1 MGFFV
6 RKGKTNREGAFFIYF
21 WLVRLVEKGGDKKKP
36 AKKEK
41 EGNRGYKE
49 ETSKMAEDI
58 LLLVLF
64 GSGQRKRRAI
74 LDFLKIINFHEFYFH
89 YYLFKK
95 LVVVIWNF
103 KFLLGLSFIWVN
115 FGYRLEN
122 IIR

>member
-41 EGNRGYKE
+41 EGNRGCKE
-49 ETSKMAEDI
+49 ETSKMAKDI

-64 GSGQRKRRAI
+64 GSGQRRRRAI
-74 LDFLKIINFHEFYFH
+74 LDFLKIINKH
-89 YYLFKK
+89 
-95 LVVVIWNF
+95 
-103 KFLLGLSFIWVN
+103 GLIILIN
-115 FGYRLEN
+115 EN
-122 IIR
+122 NI